1 TRGGYVYNPK
11 AGAGTTS
18 YVIDTGIDT
27 KHPDFEGRASWG
39 ATFAN
44 DGDSDLN
51 GHGTWVAG
59 IVGSKNYGVAKK
71 TKLVAVKVLDK
82 SGSGKASD
90 VVAGVAWAANHAR
103 QHNHGKAAA
112 ILSAGGGPSNAIDEA
127 VNKAFESGLPLTVVA
142 GGDNSDG
149 CKYSP
154 CRAAKAICIG
164 ATDAND
170 KKASFSNYGKCV
182 TLFAP
187 GVNVPSTWPGNK
199 NNALSGTT
207 PSAAHGAGLIAYF
220 LALKQRDPASM
231 LAYLKQIATK
241 DALPGYDLVYND
253 SGL

>member
-1 TRGGYVYNPK
+1 
-11 AGAGTTS
+11 AGEGTTS
-18 YVIDTGIDT
+18 YVIDTGIDIQ
-27 KHPDFEGRASWG
+27 HPEFEGRASWG
-39 ATFAN
+39 ATFAK
-44 DGDSDLN
+44 DGDTDLN
-51 GHGTWVAG
+51 GQGTYTAG
-59 IVGSKNYGVAKK
+59 IIGSKTYGVAKK

-82 SGSGKASD
+82 SGAGSTSD
-90 VVAGVAWAANHAR
+90 VIAGITWAAKHAR
-103 QHNHGKAAA
+103 QNNHGKSVAV
-112 ILSAGGGPSNAIDEA
+112 LTVGGPASDAMDEA
-127 VNKAFESGLPLTVVA
+127 INKAVESGLPFAVVA
-142 GGDNSDG
+142 GKANSDG

-187 GVNVPSTWPGNK
+187 GVSVPSTWPGNK
-199 NNALSGTT
+199 NNTISGTT